1 MVNVRLYSHL
11 FTDVLLRSP
20 LVKSPKKAVIAVIAR
35 VNVLLTCFSFG
46 VPKGVVVL
54 LGIVRHPAS
63 RLHRTA
69 RHGANA
75 VG

>member
-1 MVNVRLYSHL
+1 MSVFIHIYSRM
-11 FTDVLLRSP
+11 FLRSP
-20 LVKSPKKAVIAVIAR
+20 LVKSPKKTVIAVIAR